1 MHSRR
6 DRKLRELDEMLAGG
20 GGVSWEQDSLLAERQ
35 RSATL
40 SVDLAQREQSLIE
53 AQQAL
58 SLLQGEHRQLQ
69 VRHSELQA
77 KVATESELRFSN
89 DRFVQAYNSN
99 LSKLW
104 AAVGRPLNDSH
115 PEVGEA
121 APATNTHPNATGIK
135 PAPHGMACM
144 QVSDELLPAGGL
156 HSRRLSLSPQPSG
169 VSNWNGRE
177 SWSVS
182 PAPISLSQMLPSPT
196 SPRCNGAEV
205 SSGGTAALLS
215 QLRDTLGSARRMA
228 AQQGVAASVGGR
240 TFSFGKAPGGSGFG
254 RSDRGGTHGRSVP
267 PRSSIAQRKLARV
280 TLRHWRLLFR
290 EARRARALVTRA
302 ARLLRRR
309 YVAGCSCIVWPW
321 RLFWYFLPADA
332 RVYLIV
338 CSHGCIRPY
347 RYLSYFLVW
356 QRRTTGRPQDF
367 WLDYL

>member
-1 MHSRR
+1 MWSGFVHSGR

-20 GGVSWEQDSLLAERQ
+20 GGVSWERDSLLAERQ

-69 VRHSELQA
+69 VRHSELHA

-156 HSRRLSLSPQPSG
+156 PSRRLSMSPQPSG

-182 PAPISLSQMLPSPT
+182 PAPISLT
-196 SPRCNGAEV
+196 D
-205 SSGGTAALLS
+205 AALADISTL
-215 QLRDTLGSARRMA
+215 QWGRGILRRHRGASVSASGHPGLGATD
-228 AQQGVAASVGGR
+228 GGAASR
-240 TFSFGKAPGGSGFG
+240 WQNFQFRQGS
-254 RSDRGGTHGRSVP
+254 RR
-267 PRSSIAQRKLARV
+267 QRL
-280 TLRHWRLLFR
+280 W
-290 EARRARALVTRA
+290 EE
-302 ARLLRRR
+302 
-309 YVAGCSCIVWPW
+309 
-321 RLFWYFLPADA
+321 
-332 RVYLIV
+332 
-338 CSHGCIRPY
+338 
-347 RYLSYFLVW
+347 
-356 QRRTTGRPQDF
+356 
-367 WLDYL
+367 